1 MILFKIYS
9 NTMNDEDAKKA
20 LLMAIKFLKE
30 ILSVDVS
37 KYENKINPSNYQ
49 QHLDIEKRY

>member
-1 MILFKIYS
+1 
-9 NTMNDEDAKKA
+9 MNDEDAKKA